1 MKFVI
6 GITGAS
12 GLIYAE
18 RLLAFLS
25 KTEHAVDL
33 IVSAHAHEVNEQER
47 GVDFAS
53 FGFPV
58 YDNDA
63 SDVPALSGSQPYD
76 GCVVVPCSMATLGR
90 IASGVADTAIA
101 RTADVFLKE
110 RRPLILVVRESPYS
124 LIHIRNMEK
133 VTLAGATVLPA
144 SPPFYTRPKSL
155 EQLADTIVARVLDH
169 LDVEH
174 DLCAPWE
181 PPEAT

>member
-1 MKFVI
+1 MRLIV

-18 RLLAFLS
+18 RLLRVLS
-25 KTEHAVDL
+25 GTEHSADV
-33 IVSAHAHEVNEQER
+33 IVSARARLVNEQEC
-47 GVDFAS
+47 GMDFTS

-58 YDNDA
+58 HDNDSA
-63 SDVPALSGSQPYD
+63 AVPSLSGSRPYD
-76 GCVVVPCSMATLGR
+76 ACVVVPCSMATLGR

-124 LIHIRNMEK
+124 LIHIRNMAR

-144 SPPFYTRPKSL
+144 SPAFYTRPDTI
-155 EQLADTIVARVLDH
+155 EALADTIVARVLDH
-169 LDVEH
+169 LGVAH
-174 DLCAPWE
+174 SLAPPWS
-181 PPEAT
+181 PP